1 MIGAAIGAAGS
12 LASGV
17 VNAIGN
23 NRQGSKNRKHQLE
36 MQRIQNEWASTES
49 QKSRDFAKSM
59 FDATNEWNSAKNQR
73 ARLEEAGLNPY
84 LMMNGGSAGS
94 AQSTSATASSG
105 ASGSGGTPYQYT
117 PTNMVGD
124 VASFAGAMKSLSDA
138 RKSGTEADLLGKY
151 GDSDYSSRI
160 ANTEADTYFKQR
172 QSDVATAQRANLLL
186 SAQAQ
191 EVMNMY
197 LPQEKQIALS
207 TLGAQYWN
215 MIRDGSIKEEQVK
228 NLLATRLEI
237 EARAAGQ
244 HISNKIARSTADS
257 IIDAT
262 NTAKMNEAAYNR
274 GYSQFSNDVGYRTG
288 KMDRWSQ
295 DPVKSRWDRGINNA
309 GKFID
314 GLSNI
319 VGSVTKF
326 GLLKHANNSLKE
338 SKRQYD
344 KGTVD
349 IYDDNNGY
357 SWIRQRR
364 GR

>member
-36 MQRIQNEWASTES
+36 MQRIQNEWASSES

-59 FDATNEWNSAKNQR
+59 FDASNEWNSAKNQR
-73 ARLEEAGLNPY
+73 SRLEEAGLNPY
-84 LMMNGGSAGS
+84 LMMSGGSAGT
-94 AQSTSATASSG
+94 AQSTSVPVSG
-105 ASGSGGTPYQYT
+105 GSSGSGGSPYQYT

-138 RKSGTEADLLGKY
+138 RKSGTEADLLDRY

-186 SAQAQ
+186 SAEAQ
-191 EVMNMY
+191 QVMNMY

-215 MIRDGSIKEEQVK
+215 MIRDGSIKEEQAK

-237 EARAAGQ
+237 EARTAGQ
-244 HISNKIARSTADS
+244 HISNKVARSTADS

-288 KMDRWSQ
+288 KMDRWAQ
-295 DPVKSRWDRGINNA
+295 DPVKARWDRGINNA

-326 GLLKHANNSLKE
+326 GFLRHANKSLKE

-344 KGTVD
+344 RGTVD

-357 SWIRQRR
+357 SWTRQRR

>member
-36 MQRIQNEWASTES
+36 MQRIQNEWASNES

-59 FDATNEWNSAKNQR
+59 FDASNEWNSAKNQR

-84 LMMNGGSAGS
+84 LMMNGGSAGT
-94 AQSTSATASSG
+94 AQSTSATVTGGS
-105 ASGSGGTPYQYT
+105 SGSGGSPYQYT
-117 PTNMVGD
+117 PTNVVGD

-138 RKSGTEADLLGKY
+138 RKSGTEADLLGRY

-215 MIRDGSIKEEQVK
+215 MIRDGSIKEEQAK

-237 EARAAGQ
+237 EARTAGQ
-244 HISNKIARSTADS
+244 HISNKVARSTADS

-288 KMDRWSQ
+288 KMDRWAQ
-295 DPVKSRWDRGINNA
+295 DPVKARWDRGINNA

-326 GLLKHANNSLKE
+326 GFLKHANNSLKE

-344 KGTVD
+344 RGTVD

-357 SWIRQRR
+357 SWTRQRR

>member
-36 MQRIQNEWASTES
+36 MQRIQNEWASAES

-59 FDATNEWNSAKNQR
+59 FDASNEWNSAKNQR
-73 ARLEEAGLNPY
+73 TRLEEAGLNPY
-84 LMMNGGSAGS
+84 LMMNGGSAGM
-94 AQSTSATASSG
+94 AQSTSATASGGS
-105 ASGSGGTPYQYT
+105 SGSGGSPYQYT

-138 RKSGTEADLLGKY
+138 RKSGTEADLLGRY
-151 GDSDYSSRI
+151 GASDYSSRI

-172 QSDVATAQRANLLL
+172 QSDVATAQKANLLL
-186 SAQAQ
+186 SAEAQ
-191 EVMNMY
+191 QVMNMY

-215 MIRDGSIKEEQVK
+215 MIRDGSIKEEQAK

-237 EARAAGQ
+237 EARTAGQ
-244 HISNKIARSTADS
+244 HISNKVARSTADS

-288 KMDRWSQ
+288 KMDRWAA
-295 DPVKSRWDRGINNA
+295 DPVKARWDRGINNA
-309 GKFID
+309 GKFIED
-314 GLSNI
+314 LSNI

-326 GLLKHANNSLKE
+326 GFLKNANKRLKE
-338 SKRQYD
+338 DKRQFD
-344 KGTVD
+344 RGTVD
-349 IYDDNNGY
+349 IFDDNKGY
-357 SWIRQRR
+357 SWTRQHR

>member
-36 MQRIQNEWASTES
+36 MQRIQNEWASNES

-59 FDATNEWNSAKNQR
+59 FDASNEWNSAKNQR
-73 ARLEEAGLNPY
+73 SRLEEAGLNPY
-84 LMMNGGSAGS
+84 LMMNGGSAGT
-94 AQSTSATASSG
+94 AQSTSATATGGSSG
-105 ASGSGGTPYQYT
+105 TGGSPYQYT

-138 RKSGTEADLLGKY
+138 RKSGTEADLLDRY

-172 QSDVATAQRANLLL
+172 QSDVATAQKANLLL
-186 SAQAQ
+186 SAEAQ
-191 EVMNMY
+191 QIMNMY

-215 MIRDGSIKEEQVK
+215 MIRDGSIKEEQAK

-237 EARAAGQ
+237 EARTTGQ
-244 HISNKIARSTADS
+244 HISNKVARSTADS

-295 DPVKSRWDRGINNA
+295 DLVKARWDRGINNA

-326 GLLKHANNSLKE
+326 GFLRNANKSLKE
-338 SKRQYD
+338 SKRQFD
-344 KGTVD
+344 RGTVD
-349 IYDDNNGY
+349 IFDDNRGY
-357 SWIRQRR
+357 SWTRQHR

>member
-36 MQRIQNEWASTES
+36 MQRIQNEWASSES

-59 FDATNEWNSAKNQR
+59 FDATNEWNSAKNRR

-84 LMMNGGSAGS
+84 LMMNGDSAGS

-117 PTNMVGD
+117 STNMIGD
-124 VASFAGAMKSLSDA
+124 VASFAGAMKSLSEA
-138 RKSGTEADLLGKY
+138 RKSGTEADLLDRY

-172 QSDVATAQRANLLL
+172 QSDVATAQKSNLLL
-186 SAQAQ
+186 SAEAQ
-191 EVMNMY
+191 QVMNMY
-197 LPQEKQIALS
+197 LPQEKQIELS

-215 MIRDGSIKEEQVK
+215 LIRDGSIKEEQAK

-237 EARAAGQ
+237 AARTAGQ
-244 HISNKIARSTADS
+244 HISNKVARSTADS

-274 GYSQFSNDVGYRTG
+274 GYSQFSNDVGFRTG
-288 KMDRWSQ
+288 KMDRWAA
-295 DPVKSRWDRGINNA
+295 DPVKARWDRGINNA
-309 GKFID
+309 GKFIE

-319 VGSVTKF
+319 VGSITKF
-326 GLLKHANNSLKE
+326 GFLRNANQRLKE
-338 SKRQYD
+338 DKRQFD
-344 KGTVD
+344 RGTVD
-349 IYDDNNGY
+349 IFDDNKGY
-357 SWIRQRR
+357 SWTRQHR

>member
-1 MIGAAIGAAGS
+1 MIAAAIGAAGS
-12 LASGV
+12 LASGA

-23 NRQGSKNRKHQLE
+23 SRQGSKNRKHQLQ
-36 MQRIQNEWASTES
+36 MQKIQNEWASSES

-59 FDATNEWNSAKNQR
+59 FDASNEWNSAKSQR

-84 LMMNGGSAGS
+84 LMMNGGNAGTAQSAS
-94 AQSTSATASSG
+94 AQSVSG
-105 ASGSGGTPYQYT
+105 SSGSGGVPYQYT
-117 PTNMVGD
+117 PTNMIGD
-124 VASFAGAMKSLSDA
+124 VASFAGAMKSLSEA
-138 RKSGTEADLLGKY
+138 RKSGTEADLLDRY

-186 SAQAQ
+186 SADAQ
-191 EVMNMY
+191 EVMNSY
-197 LPQEKQIALS
+197 LPQEKQIQLS

-215 MIRDGSIKEEQVK
+215 LIRDGSIKEEQAK

-237 EARAAGQ
+237 EARTAGQ
-244 HISNKIARSTADS
+244 YISNKVARSTADS

-274 GYSQFSNDVGYRTG
+274 GYSEFSNDVGFRTG
-288 KMDRWSQ
+288 KMDRWAA
-295 DPVKSRWDRGINNA
+295 DPVKARWDRGINNT

-319 VGSVTKF
+319 VGSVTKLGF
-326 GLLKHANNSLKE
+326 LKNAINSLKE
-338 SKRQYD
+338 SKRQFD
-344 KGTVD
+344 RGTVD
-349 IYDDNNGY
+349 IFDDNRGY
-357 SWIRQRR
+357 SWTRQHR

>member
-12 LASGV
+12 LAGGV

-36 MQRIQNEWASTES
+36 MQRIQNEWASSES

-117 PTNMVGD
+117 PTNMIGD
-124 VASFAGAMKSLSDA
+124 VASFAGAMKSLSEA
-138 RKSGTEADLLGKY
+138 RKISTESDLLGKY

-160 ANTEADTYFKQR
+160 ANTEADTFLKQR
-172 QSDVATAQRANLLL
+172 QSDVATAQKAQLLL
-186 SAQAQ
+186 SAEAQ
-191 EVMNMY
+191 QVMNMY
-197 LPQEKQIALS
+197 LPQEKQIEIS

-215 MIRDGSIKEEQVK
+215 LIRDGSIKEEQAK

-237 EARAAGQ
+237 AARTAGQ
-244 HISNKIARSTADS
+244 HISNEVARSTAGS

-274 GYSQFSNDVGYRTG
+274 GYSEFSNDVGYRTG
-288 KMDRWSQ
+288 KMDRWAA
-295 DPVKSRWDRGINNA
+295 DPVKARWDRGINNA
-309 GKFID
+309 GKFIE

-326 GLLKHANNSLKE
+326 GFLRNANQRLKE
-338 SKRQYD
+338 DKRQFNR
-344 KGTVD
+344 GTVD
-349 IYDDNNGY
+349 IFDDNKGY
-357 SWIRQRR
+357 SWTRQHR

>member
-12 LASGV
+12 LAGGV
-17 VNAIGN
+17 VNSIGN

-36 MQRIQNEWASTES
+36 MQRIQNEWASSES
-49 QKSRDFAKSM
+49 QKSRDFAQSM
-59 FDATNEWNSAKNQR
+59 FNATNEWNSAKNQR
-73 ARLEEAGLNPY
+73 SRLEEAGLNPY

-105 ASGSGGTPYQYT
+105 ASGSGGSPYQYT
-117 PTNMVGD
+117 PTNMIGD
-124 VASFAGAMKSLSDA
+124 VASFAGAMKSFSDA

-160 ANTEADTYFKQR
+160 SNTEADTYFKQR
-172 QSDVATAQRANLLL
+172 QSDVATAQKANLLL
-186 SAQAQ
+186 SAEAQ
-191 EVMNMY
+191 QVMNMY

-207 TLGAQYWN
+207 ILGAQYWN
-215 MIRDGSIKEEQVK
+215 MIRDGSIKEEQAK
-228 NLLATRLEI
+228 NLLATRFEI
-237 EARAAGQ
+237 EARTAGQ
-244 HISNKIARSTADS
+244 HISNKVARSTADS

-274 GYSQFSNDVGYRTG
+274 GYSQFSNDVGFRSG
-288 KMDRWSQ
+288 KMDRWAA
-295 DPVKSRWDRGINNA
+295 DPVKARWDRGINNA
-309 GKFID
+309 GKFIE

-326 GLLKHANNSLKE
+326 GFLKNANKRLKE
-338 SKRQYD
+338 DKRQFD
-344 KGTVD
+344 RGTVD
-349 IYDDNNGY
+349 IFDDNRGY
-357 SWIRQRR
+357 SWTRQHR

>member
-12 LASGV
+12 LASSA

-23 NRQGSKNRKHQLE
+23 NRQGSKNRKHQLQ
-36 MQRIQNEWASTES
+36 MQKIQNEWASSES

-59 FDATNEWNSAKNQR
+59 FDASNEWNSAKNQR
-73 ARLEEAGLNPY
+73 SRLEEAGLNPY
-84 LMMNGGSAGS
+84 LMMSGGSAGT

-105 ASGSGGTPYQYT
+105 SSGFGGTPYQYT
-117 PTNMVGD
+117 PTNMIGD
-124 VASFAGAMKSLSDA
+124 VGSFAGAMKSLSEA
-138 RKSGTEADLLGKY
+138 RKTGTEADLLDRY

-186 SAQAQ
+186 SAEAQ
-191 EVMNMY
+191 EVMNSY
-197 LPQEKQIALS
+197 LPQEKQIQLS

-215 MIRDGSIKEEQVK
+215 LIRDGSIKEEQAK

-237 EARAAGQ
+237 EARTAGQ
-244 HISNKIARSTADS
+244 HISNKVARSTADS

-262 NTAKMNEAAYNR
+262 NTAKMNEAAFNR
-274 GYSQFSNDVGYRTG
+274 GYSQFSNDVGFRTG

-295 DPVKSRWDRGINNA
+295 DTVKARWDRVINNA

-326 GLLKHANNSLKE
+326 GFLKNANNSLKE
-338 SKRQYD
+338 SKRQFD
-344 KGTVD
+344 RGTVD
-349 IYDDNNGY
+349 IFDDNEGY
-357 SWIRQRR
+357 SWTRR
-364 GR
+364 RYGR

>member
-36 MQRIQNEWASTES
+36 MQRIQNEWASNES

-59 FDATNEWNSAKNQR
+59 FDASNEWNSAKNQR

-84 LMMNGGSAGS
+84 LMMNGGSAGT
-94 AQSTSATASSG
+94 AQSTSATV
-105 ASGSGGTPYQYT
+105 ASGSSGSGVSPYQYV
-117 PTNMVGD
+117 PTNIVGD

-138 RKSGTEADLLGKY
+138 RKSGVEADLLDRY

-172 QSDVATAQRANLLL
+172 QSDVATAQKANLLL
-186 SAQAQ
+186 SAEAQ
-191 EVMNMY
+191 QVMNMY

-207 TLGAQYWN
+207 ILGAQYWN
-215 MIRDGSIKEEQVK
+215 MIRDGSIKEEQAK

-237 EARAAGQ
+237 SARTAGQ
-244 HISNKIARSTADS
+244 HISNKVARSTADS

-274 GYSQFSNDVGYRTG
+274 GYSQFSNDVGFRTG
-288 KMDRWSQ
+288 KMDRWAA

-309 GKFID
+309 GKFIE

-326 GLLKHANNSLKE
+326 GFLRNANKRLKE
-338 SKRQYD
+338 DKRQFD
-344 KGTVD
+344 RGTVD
-349 IYDDNNGY
+349 IFDDNKGY
-357 SWIRQRR
+357 SWTRQRR

>member
-23 NRQGSKNRKHQLE
+23 NRQGSKNRKHQLQ
-36 MQRIQNEWASTES
+36 MQKIQNEWASSES

-59 FDATNEWNSAKNQR
+59 FDASNDWNSAKNQR
-73 ARLEEAGLNPY
+73 SRLEEAGLNPY
-84 LMMNGGSAGS
+84 LMMNGGSAGT
-94 AQSTSATASSG
+94 AQSTSATASGGS
-105 ASGSGGTPYQYT
+105 SGSGVSPYQYT

-138 RKSGTEADLLGKY
+138 RKSGTEADLLGRY

-172 QSDVATAQRANLLL
+172 QSDVATAQKANLLL
-186 SAQAQ
+186 SAEAQ

-207 TLGAQYWN
+207 TLGSQYWN
-215 MIRDGSIKEEQVK
+215 MVRDGSIKEEQAK

-237 EARAAGQ
+237 EARTAG
-244 HISNKIARSTADS
+244 HRISNKVARSTADS

-274 GYSQFSNDVGYRTG
+274 GYSQFSNDVGFRSG
-288 KMDRWSQ
+288 KMDRWAA
-295 DPVKSRWDRGINNA
+295 DPVKARWDRGINNA
-309 GKFID
+309 GKFIE

-326 GLLKHANNSLKE
+326 GFLRNANKRLKE
-338 SKRQYD
+338 DKRQFD
-344 KGTVD
+344 RGTVD
-349 IYDDNNGY
+349 IFDDNKGY
-357 SWIRQRR
+357 SWTRQHR

>member
-36 MQRIQNEWASTES
+36 MQRIQNEWASSES

-73 ARLEEAGLNPY
+73 TRLEEAGLNPY

-117 PTNMVGD
+117 PTNMIGD
-124 VASFAGAMKSLSDA
+124 VASFAGAMKSLSEA

-186 SAQAQ
+186 SAEAQ
-191 EVMNMY
+191 QVMNMY
-197 LPQEKQIALS
+197 LPQEKQIEIS

-215 MIRDGSIKEEQVK
+215 LIRDGSIKEEQAK

-237 EARAAGQ
+237 AARTVGQ
-244 HISNKIARSTADS
+244 HISNKVARSTADS

-274 GYSQFSNDVGYRTG
+274 GYSQFSNDVGFRTG
-288 KMDRWSQ
+288 KMDRWAA
-295 DPVKSRWDRGINNA
+295 DPVKARWDRGINNA
-309 GKFID
+309 GKFIE

-319 VGSVTKF
+319 VGSVAKF
-326 GLLKHANNSLKE
+326 GFLRNANQRLKE
-338 SKRQYD
+338 DKRQFD
-344 KGTVD
+344 RGSVD
-349 IYDDNNGY
+349 IFDDNKGY
-357 SWIRQRR
+357 SWTRQHR